1 MYTVQGAAELRQTTA
16 STQRVTNFFGSCWG
30 ALQEWRKRE
39 RLRAD
44 LCGLN
49 DRELMD
55 IGIARGEVDYVA
67 SNRSIDPRGARSI
80 LPVNV

>member
-16 STQRVTNFFGSCWG
+16 STRRVFNFFGSCWG

-49 DRELMD
+49 DRELID

-80 LPVNV
+80 LPVKV